1 MEILP
6 EFAAITIPF
15 LFLMPFI
22 YLIYSKIRN
31 NSKLFMPKE
40 YKIIKRI
47 VDKLARKN
55 DLGSYPYTFSIT
67 AGSRGTWIAKSLG
80 LPTKNESCLH
90 LKHINPFIK
99 YQGKLSHEINE
110 AIRQAYLL
118 DTVEACAYPN
128 GYIQISRSSF
138 KSNENYEA
146 YLAFVIGHEISHV
159 INEDSFNKSLKVSK
173 EGKKLKRKKKIEL
186 GFEIS
191 RDCEKEADICSAKML
206 INAGYSTS
214 IPVKAHDF
222 IAKKNGYG
230 YETEKNF
237 SHPGYEERRNHL
249 IDFIFKNYP
258 DFSGIHKNQHSYTK
272 GSWHFDRK
280 ENTLTYKIK
289 ERNSTAEGKSLQA
302 ASGLAKNFDG
312 DIVNVESM

>member
-1 MEILP
+1 MHDLLNLSTIFLSLISLIAIL
-6 EFAAITIPF
+6 FF
-15 LFLMPFI
+15 LG
-22 YLIYSKIRN
+22 KNIRN
-31 NSKLFMPKE
+31 NSQLFMPKE
-40 YKIIKRI
+40 YKTIKKIVNRI
-47 VDKLARKN
+47 SKKN
-55 DLGSYPYTFSIT
+55 DIGDYPFTFSIT

-90 LKHINPFIK
+90 LKHVNPFIK
-99 YQGKLSHEINE
+99 YKGKLSHEINE

-138 KSNENYEA
+138 KSNEDFED

-159 INEDSFNKSLKVSK
+159 LNEDSFNKSLKVSK
-173 EGKKLKRKKKIEL
+173 EGKKLKTKKKIAY

-191 RDCEKEADICSAKML
+191 RECEKEADICSAKML

-214 IPVKAHDF
+214 IPIKAHDF
-222 IAKKNGYG
+222 IAKKYGYG
-230 YETEKNF
+230 YETEKNCT
-237 SHPGYEERRNHL
+237 HPGYEERRNNL

-258 DFSGIHKNQHSYTK
+258 DSSENKGYTK
-272 GSWHFDRK
+272 GSWKYDRK

-289 ERNSTAEGKSLQA
+289 ERYSPPKEENLKA
-302 ASGLAKNFDG
+302 ATNLAKAFEGEVIKN
-312 DIVNVESM
+312 

>member
-1 MEILP
+1 MYEIINPPYIYPLLL
-6 EFAAITIPF
+6 ISIPLVIF
-15 LFLMPFI
+15 VGI
-22 YLIYSKIRN
+22 KIRN
-31 NSKLFMPKE
+31 NSQLFMPKE
-40 YKIIKRI
+40 YKTVKRI
-47 VDKLARKN
+47 VNKISKKN
-55 DLGSYPYTFSIT
+55 DLGDYPFTFSIT

-90 LKHINPFIK
+90 LKHVNPFIK
-99 YQGKLSHEINE
+99 YKGKLSHEINE

-138 KSNENYEA
+138 KSNEDFED

-159 INEDSFNKSLKVSK
+159 LNEDSFNKSLKVSK
-173 EGKKLKRKKKIEL
+173 EGKKLKTKKKIAY

-191 RDCEKEADICSAKML
+191 RECEKEADICSAKML

-214 IPVKAHDF
+214 IPIKAHDF
-222 IAKKNGYG
+222 IAKKYGYG
-230 YETEKNF
+230 YETEKNCT
-237 SHPGYEERRNHL
+237 HPGYEERRNNL

-258 DFSGIHKNQHSYTK
+258 DFSDAKGHTK
-272 GSWHFDRK
+272 GSWKYDRK

-289 ERNSTAEGKSLQA
+289 ERYSPPKEENLKA
-302 ASGLAKNFDG
+302 ATNLAKAFEGEVIKN
-312 DIVNVESM
+312 

>member
-1 MEILP
+1 MHDLLNLSTIFLSLISLIAIL
-6 EFAAITIPF
+6 FF
-15 LFLMPFI
+15 LG
-22 YLIYSKIRN
+22 KNIRN
-31 NSKLFMPKE
+31 NSQLFMPKE
-40 YKIIKRI
+40 YKTIKKIVNRI
-47 VDKLARKN
+47 SKKN
-55 DLGSYPYTFSIT
+55 DLGDYPFTFSIT

-90 LKHINPFIK
+90 LKHVDPFIK
-99 YQGKLSHEINE
+99 YKGKLSHEINE

-138 KSNENYEA
+138 KCNENFED

-159 INEDSFNKSLKVSK
+159 LNEDSFNSSLKVSK
-173 EGKKLKRKKKIEL
+173 ESKNLKKKKTIEY

-191 RDCEKEADICSAKML
+191 RECEKEADICSAKML

-214 IPVKAHDF
+214 IPIKAHDF
-222 IAKKNGYG
+222 IAKKYGYG
-230 YETEKNF
+230 YETGKKCT
-237 SHPGYEERRNHL
+237 HPGYEDRRNNL

-258 DFSGIHKNQHSYTK
+258 DSSENKGYTK
-272 GSWHFDRK
+272 GRWKYDRK

-289 ERNSTAEGKSLQA
+289 ERYSPPKEENLKA
-302 ASGLAKNFDG
+302 ATNLAKAFEGEVIKN
-312 DIVNVESM
+312 